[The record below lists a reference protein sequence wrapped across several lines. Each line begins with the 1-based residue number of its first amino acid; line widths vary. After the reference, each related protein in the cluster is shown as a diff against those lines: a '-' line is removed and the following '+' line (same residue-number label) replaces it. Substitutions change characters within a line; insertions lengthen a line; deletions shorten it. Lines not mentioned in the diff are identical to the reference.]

1 MSKIDD
7 LFPNI
12 GVIPS
17 AIIVAVVGATLQ
29 LSGQWIL
36 MLLAGF
42 IGALF
47 TRRYLHS
54 FAAGFVGIALAWS
67 SIFIFLIVTAQA
79 LEIAD
84 FFIGLL
90 GLSGLGFVVI
100 LISILIGALLGGFGG
115 IVGRAVL
122 ELVDEIITGKNN
134 GTEVEVVQEQEKH
147 SNLKSLRSTL

>member
-12 GVIPS
+12 GVLPS

-47 TRRYLHS
+47 TRKYLHS
-54 FAAGFVGIALAWS
+54 FAAGFIGIALAWS
-67 SIFIFLIVTAQA
+67 GIFVFLIVTAQA
-79 LEIAD
+79 LEIAE

-90 GLSGLGFVVI
+90 GLSGLGFIVI
-100 LISILIGALLGGFGG
+100 LISVLIGALLGGFGG
-115 IVGRAVL
+115 MLGRAVL
-122 ELVDEIITGKNN
+122 ELVDEIITDDVK
-134 GTEVEVVQEQEKH
+134 GTQVEAAQE
-147 SNLKSLRSTL
+147 

>member
-47 TRRYLHS
+47 TRSYLHS
-54 FAAGFVGIALAWS
+54 FAAGFVGVALAWMG
-67 SIFIFLIVTAQA
+67 IFVFLIATAQA

-90 GLSGLGFVVI
+90 GLTGLGFIVI
-100 LISILIGALLGGFGG
+100 VISILIGALLGGFGG
-115 IVGRAVL
+115 ILGRSVL
-122 ELVDEIITGKNN
+122 ELVNEIIAGEESD
-134 GTEVEVVQEQEKH
+134 TEIDTVQE
-147 SNLKSLRSTL
+147 